1 MYLDSCL
8 CTWTPCTGGL
18 KANSPPKH
26 YDTTMASVLYWTYW
40 FLLLMQEK
48 DLLNLYAE
56 VSAENDQLLSQLEIA
71 KDIKAKV

>member
-1 MYLDSCL
+1 M
-8 CTWTPCTGGL
+8 GHG
-18 KANSPPKH
+18 
-26 YDTTMASVLYWTYW
+26 

-71 KDIKAKV
+71 KDIKIKVWYFWNPF